1 MSSDLLSNDNNGGE
15 PQEERDRSPR
25 SIFFPL
31 ALIAVGVIFFLQ
43 QVSDFRLEN
52 WWALFILIP
61 AISSFAAA
69 FRLWQ
74 RNGYFSFS
82 VYTTFYGGL
91 FPLLVAIIFLL
102 DLDWG
107 DYWPLFVILGGI
119 SFMNGGIPVRG
130 PKEEKIPQ
138 ALIRHR
144 PWSFFIG
151 LSATLLGVTFQLR
164 NLGIIE
170 NLPFLPFDNWWGVF
184 ILIPAL
190 GGLVTAGMLLAGGHS
205 PILALLNL
213 AAAVLV
219 AFVGFVALYNMDWN
233 LINMAFPILL
243 IVVGNG
249 LIVGFKGK
257 SDK

>member
-1 MSSDLLSNDNNGGE
+1 MSSDLPSNENNADE
-15 PQEERDRSPR
+15 PRRERGTSSR

-31 ALIAVGVIFFLQ
+31 ALITLGIIFFLQ
-43 QVSDFRLEN
+43 QVSDFELEN

-61 AISSFAAA
+61 AFSSFAAA

-91 FPLLVAIIFLL
+91 FPLLVALIFLF

-130 PKEEKIPQ
+130 QAEEKIPQ
-138 ALIRHR
+138 ALILHR

-151 LSATLLGVTFQLR
+151 LSATLLGLTFQLR
-164 NLGIIE
+164 NLGVIKT
-170 NLPFLPFDNWWGVF
+170 LPFLPSENWWGVF

-190 GGLVTAGMLLAGGHS
+190 GGLVTAGLLLTRGQS

-213 AAAVLV
+213 ASAVLV
-219 AFVGFVALYNMDWN
+219 AFVGFVALYNLDWN
-233 LINMAFPILL
+233 LVNMAFPLL
-243 IVVGNG
+243 MIVVGIG
-249 LIVGFKGK
+249 LIVGFRGRVNK
-257 SDK
+257 

>member
-1 MSSDLLSNDNNGGE
+1 
-15 PQEERDRSPR
+15 
-25 SIFFPL
+25 
-31 ALIAVGVIFFLQ
+31 
-43 QVSDFRLEN
+43 
-52 WWALFILIP
+52 
-61 AISSFAAA
+61 
-69 FRLWQ
+69 
-74 RNGYFSFS
+74 
-82 VYTTFYGGL
+82 
-91 FPLLVAIIFLL
+91 
-102 DLDWG
+102 
-107 DYWPLFVILGGI
+107 
-119 SFMNGGIPVRG
+119 VRG

-138 ALIRHR
+138 ALILHR

-151 LSATLLGVTFQLR
+151 VSATLLGVTFQLR

-170 NLPFLPFDNWWGVF
+170 NIPFLPFDNWWGVF

-219 AFVGFVALYNMDWN
+219 VFAGFVALYNLDWN

-243 IVVGNG
+243 IVVGIG